1 MDARTPRRDQRIDL
15 RLSKEA
21 KRILQHAA
29 AVKHKT
35 LSEFVLDS
43 SINAAY
49 DAISERTVFVLD
61 DKQWDAFNKALNR
74 PPKDN
79 PGLRRLFS
87 RKPRWS
93 R

>member
-1 MDARTPRRDQRIDL
+1 MDARVVKNERIDL

-21 KRILQHAA
+21 KRILQNAA

-35 LSEFVLDS
+35 LSEFVIDS

-49 DAISERTVFVLD
+49 DTLADRRVFVLD
-61 DKQWDAFNKALNR
+61 DKRWNAFMKQLSN

-87 RKPRWS
+87 HKPRWE